1 MAEVD
6 RQCGQL
12 RQQGRVLIEEKKQM
26 QTRLQLTEETIIE
39 LRHQLGTTQRAHA
52 DALQEQVGGRNKQ
65 IHGSTLMPL

>member
-12 RQQGRVLIEEKKQM
+12 RQQGRLLIEEKKQM

-52 DALQEQVGGRNKQ
+52 DALQEQVSGHNKQ
-65 IHGSTLMPL
+65 IHGSPLTLS